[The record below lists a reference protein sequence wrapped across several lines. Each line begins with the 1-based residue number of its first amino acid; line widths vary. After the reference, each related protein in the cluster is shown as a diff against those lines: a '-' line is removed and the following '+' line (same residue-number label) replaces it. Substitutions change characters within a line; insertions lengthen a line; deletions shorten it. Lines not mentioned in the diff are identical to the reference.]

1 MRVETLTRSELL
13 EEVVA
18 CHRLGCGL
26 EVCVYPKPGFAKKY
40 ALLATRYGS
49 NDTRFRVNGEE
60 AMTPAGIAHFLEHK
74 LFEAEDGSIDDVF
87 ARQGAYSNAFTNYTT
102 TAYLFSCTDGFETS
116 LKTLVDFVFSPRF
129 TYEGVE
135 REKGIIEQEIRMN
148 QDQPGWQVVS
158 ELIRSLFHFHP
169 AREDVAGTVESVRS
183 IDVETLRKC
192 YNTFY
197 HPSNMTLFAI
207 GDISMQQVV
216 DLVEQEM
223 ERFRHGH
230 APVVERVRPDEPV
243 TVARRQ
249 HSRKMM
255 VSRPLVCMGYKDP
268 DVGYDGERLAR
279 KVVTAEVLL
288 SMLVGRSS
296 QLFSQLYVEG
306 IIDNSFSWDYSF
318 DRDYA
323 FVMFDGRTPDP
334 QAFVDGLTWGFER
347 FRTKGPDAEA
357 LERTRRFLMGTWLK
371 EFNSLEAIAYQYL
384 DYHFLGMNL
393 FRRLEMAAAVTREEV
408 MAMAENLLIEE
419 NKSVS
424 MVLPA

>member
-192 YNTFY
+192 YNTLSPVQ
-197 HPSNMTLFAI
+197 HDA
-207 GDISMQQVV
+207 V
-216 DLVEQEM
+216 
-223 ERFRHGH
+223 RHRRHLDAAGGGPGG
-230 APVVERVRPDEPV
+230 ARDGALPAWPRPVVERVRPDEPV
-243 TVARRQ
+243 TVARGSIQ
-249 HSRKMM
+249 EDDGVKAAGLHGIQGSR
-255 VSRPLVCMGYKDP
+255 R
-268 DVGYDGERLAR
+268 
-279 KVVTAEVLL
+279 
-288 SMLVGRSS
+288 
-296 QLFSQLYVEG
+296 
-306 IIDNSFSWDYSF
+306 
-318 DRDYA
+318 
-323 FVMFDGRTPDP
+323 
-334 QAFVDGLTWGFER
+334 GL
-347 FRTKGPDAEA
+347 
-357 LERTRRFLMGTWLK
+357 RR
-371 EFNSLEAIAYQYL
+371 
-384 DYHFLGMNL
+384 
-393 FRRLEMAAAVTREEV
+393 
-408 MAMAENLLIEE
+408 
-419 NKSVS
+419 
-424 MVLPA
+424 

>member
-1 MRVETLTRSELL
+1 ME
-13 EEVVA
+13 
-18 CHRLGCGL
+18 
-26 EVCVYPKPGFAKKY
+26 K
-40 ALLATRYGS
+40 
-49 NDTRFRVNGEE
+49 
-60 AMTPAGIAHFLEHK
+60 
-74 LFEAEDGSIDDVF
+74 
-87 ARQGAYSNAFTNYTT
+87 
-102 TAYLFSCTDGFETS
+102 
-116 LKTLVDFVFSPRF
+116 
-129 TYEGVE
+129 
-135 REKGIIEQEIRMN
+135 EKGIIEQEIRMN

-296 QLFSQLYVEG
+296 QLFSQLYAEDHRQLV
-306 IIDNSFSWDYSF
+306 
-318 DRDYA
+318 
-323 FVMFDGRTPDP
+323 
-334 QAFVDGLTWGFER
+334 QLGLLLRSGLR
-347 FRTKGPDAEA
+347 LRHVRRADA
-357 LERTRRFLMGTWLK
+357 
-371 EFNSLEAIAYQYL
+371 
-384 DYHFLGMNL
+384 
-393 FRRLEMAAAVTREEV
+393 
-408 MAMAENLLIEE
+408 
-419 NKSVS
+419 
-424 MVLPA
+424 